1 MRRTK
6 RSKTVF
12 QEESP
17 FLGTVRVIE
26 DHRERRLMVHGETL
40 SVYPTNG
47 DWSAIRREYW
57 WHALVE
63 AHLPRRPRVLFVG
76 LGGGTQ
82 LHLLRALTKPRALT
96 AVERDPVILRAAHEW
111 FGLRD
116 LDGVEYL
123 CADAETA
130 AGTLARAGRRFE
142 FVMEDV
148 DYGDGGERSLPL
160 ARALA
165 ALVAR
170 GGVFVANRH
179 RRREAAV
186 VVDALRP
193 LFHQVRERRVRREG
207 ENVLVVAARPR
218 DVPARPR
225 AATTRPRGLRRAA
238 AS

>member
-1 MRRTK
+1 
-6 RSKTVF
+6 VF
-12 QEESP
+12 QEESE

-26 DHRERRLMVHGETL
+26 DHRERRLMAHGETL
-40 SVYPTNG
+40 SVYPLNG
-47 DWSAIRREYW
+47 DWSGIRREYW

-63 AHLPRRPRVLFVG
+63 VRLPPRPRVLLVG

-82 LHLLRALTKPRALT
+82 LHLLRALAKPRALT
-96 AVERDPVILRAAHEW
+96 AVERDPVILRAAYDW
-111 FGLRD
+111 FGLRE
-116 LDGVEYL
+116 LSGVEYL

-130 AGTLARAGRRFE
+130 AATLAAAGRRFE

-160 ARALA
+160 ARTLA

-186 VVDALRP
+186 VIDALRP
-193 LFHQVRERRVRREG
+193 LFHDVRERRVRREG
-207 ENVLVVAARPR
+207 ENVLVVATRPR
-218 DVPARPR
+218 VAR
-225 AATTRPRGLRRAA
+225 AATPAA

>member
-1 MRRTK
+1 MRTK
-6 RSKTVF
+6 RSRTVF

-47 DWSAIRREYW
+47 DWSGVRREYW

-63 AHLPRRPRVLFVG
+63 ARLPRRPRVLLVG

-82 LHLLRALTKPRALT
+82 LHLLRALTTPRALT
-96 AVERDPVILRAAHEW
+96 AVERDPVILRAAYEW

-116 LDGVEYL
+116 IGGVEYL

-130 AGTLARAGRRFE
+130 AVTLAAVGRRFD

-160 ARALA
+160 AHALA
-165 ALVAR
+165 GLVAAN
-170 GGVFVANRH
+170 GVFVANRH

-186 VVDALRP
+186 VTRALRRR
-193 LFHQVRERRVRREG
+193 FHEVRERRVQREG
-207 ENVLVVAARPR
+207 ENVLVVA
-218 DVPARPR
+218 
-225 AATTRPRGLRRAA
+225 TRPRENGRRRARPQGVVYT
-238 AS
+238 